1 MTKEILYSSKAKKDI
16 RRIRHDVKKMR
27 ELSDVLWRLANG
39 ETLEERF
46 RVHAQKGEYKGC
58 LECHIESDFL
68 LVWVDDDSI
77 QVVRVG
83 SHSEVF

>member
-46 RVHAQKGEYKGC
+46 RVHALK
-58 LECHIESDFL
+58 
-68 LVWVDDDSI
+68 
-77 QVVRVG
+77 
-83 SHSEVF
+83 